1 MENPDADFER
11 HPETGPATVSDGLP
25 EQQIVSDMKTQLL
38 IPIVILTS
46 NFILP
51 LLALGEEKAANAAP
65 NPFQALPANPS
76 LVQQVEA
83 INLKFDEACNKHDRE
98 ALEALFTTNAT
109 HVSPEGTFIGRDVI
123 GKFYGDLFHR
133 RNLSGRVTKINYV
146 YAFGGDLCALG
157 GWTDTIHESQ
167 QAGGFL
173 INVYTRVG
181 SAWKIRTCVFNH
193 ATGP

>member
-1 MENPDADFER
+1 LENPDADFER
-11 HPETGPATVSDGLP
+11 HPETGPATVSDELP

-76 LVQQVEA
+76 LVQQVE
-83 INLKFDEACNKHDRE
+83 
-98 ALEALFTTNAT
+98 
-109 HVSPEGTFIGRDVI
+109 
-123 GKFYGDLFHR
+123 
-133 RNLSGRVTKINYV
+133 
-146 YAFGGDLCALG
+146 
-157 GWTDTIHESQ
+157 
-167 QAGGFL
+167 
-173 INVYTRVG
+173 
-181 SAWKIRTCVFNH
+181 IRTSVFNH